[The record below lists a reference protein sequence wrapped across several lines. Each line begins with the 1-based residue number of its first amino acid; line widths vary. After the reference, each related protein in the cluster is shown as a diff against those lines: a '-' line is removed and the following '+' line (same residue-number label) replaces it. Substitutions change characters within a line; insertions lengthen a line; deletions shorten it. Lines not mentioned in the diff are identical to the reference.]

1 LQPQPRQRRSERKRA
16 QYPEDTMKPAYPTY
30 PEYPSA
36 PSYPPQEEPWQPP
49 QGNYNTAPSYPQ
61 NTYYQPPQTSYPAQM
76 QYSRFAPPQPPQQP
90 PRPPRGNAY
99 EGGEPLR
106 RKHSNEG
113 LWLLLIIVCIVVLAA
128 GGFMVSSLYSGN
140 YPAFQQ
146 KLAVMQNDRFYT
158 GVHVDGMHIGGM
170 TMDEARNALSQK
182 ASHANQQFRLD
193 VTVDGKTWSITQNE
207 LPLARNTEAV
217 LQEAFSIGRQG
228 TIDTLNSAYTPF
240 EMRYQHALQTN
251 QSGAY
256 LYTEITYD
264 KATARTLSEIIAGSV
279 YVAPVDASI
288 YDFDFDTRSFR
299 FMPEQMGA
307 SIDVEWIYANIIAY
321 MDSRNY
327 NATIQLN
334 TDPIVPTVTAETL
347 SRSFG
352 LLASYTTETT
362 ANKNRNTNVKLAA
375 QAVSGTKLESGET
388 FSFNNATGKRTVD
401 KGYLPADA
409 IAGGVSIPE
418 TGGGVCQV
426 SSTLFNSALMANM
439 KIAYSSPHAWPSNYV
454 DPGRDAT
461 VDWQSWQSL
470 DESLDFKFTNSS
482 DYPIYIVSYLTGS
495 NLNRVCTCTVE
506 IYGVAFQEGV
516 RVEVQTEM
524 VSHTPAPL
532 EPEMI
537 FDDSL
542 PYGAEEV
549 YRKARD
555 GYVYNTYRV
564 FYKDGVE
571 VGRELI
577 RKSTYKV
584 YTQQIK
590 YNR

>member
-1 LQPQPRQRRSERKRA
+1 
-16 QYPEDTMKPAYPTY
+16 
-30 PEYPSA
+30 
-36 PSYPPQEEPWQPP
+36 
-49 QGNYNTAPSYPQ
+49 
-61 NTYYQPPQTSYPAQM
+61 
-76 QYSRFAPPQPPQQP
+76 
-90 PRPPRGNAY
+90 
-99 EGGEPLR
+99 
-106 RKHSNEG
+106 
-113 LWLLLIIVCIVVLAA
+113 
-128 GGFMVSSLYSGN
+128 
-140 YPAFQQ
+140 
-146 KLAVMQNDRFYT
+146 
-158 GVHVDGMHIGGM
+158 
-170 TMDEARNALSQK
+170 
-182 ASHANQQFRLD
+182 
-193 VTVDGKTWSITQNE
+193 
-207 LPLARNTEAV
+207 
-217 LQEAFSIGRQG
+217 
-228 TIDTLNSAYTPF
+228 
-240 EMRYQHALQTN
+240 
-251 QSGAY
+251 
-256 LYTEITYD
+256 
-264 KATARTLSEIIAGSV
+264 
-279 YVAPVDASI
+279 
-288 YDFDFDTRSFR
+288 
-299 FMPEQMGA
+299 
-307 SIDVEWIYANIIAY
+307 
-321 MDSRNY
+321 
-327 NATIQLN
+327 
-334 TDPIVPTVTAETL
+334 
-347 SRSFG
+347 
-352 LLASYTTETT
+352 
-362 ANKNRNTNVKLAA
+362 
-375 QAVSGTKLESGET
+375 
-388 FSFNNATGKRTVD
+388 
-401 KGYLPADA
+401 
-409 IAGGVSIPE
+409 VSIPE